1 MHKKGIREHD
11 AAWVYLIG
19 AGKLTDCDPAAYLRM
34 GLSRIA
40 DYPVN
45 RIAELSLEHRFG
57 TTNRVGMS
65 AETSKRFPGLG
76 SGRKTRLHSRPRRCS
91 YEPEVFEEIIH

>member
-1 MHKKGIREHD
+1 MHKKGIRKHD
-11 AAWVYLIG
+11 AAYAHLIG

-45 RIAELSLEHRFG
+45 RIAELCLE
-57 TTNRVGMS
+57 
-65 AETSKRFPGLG
+65 P
-76 SGRKTRLHSRPRRCS
+76 
-91 YEPEVFEEIIH
+91 